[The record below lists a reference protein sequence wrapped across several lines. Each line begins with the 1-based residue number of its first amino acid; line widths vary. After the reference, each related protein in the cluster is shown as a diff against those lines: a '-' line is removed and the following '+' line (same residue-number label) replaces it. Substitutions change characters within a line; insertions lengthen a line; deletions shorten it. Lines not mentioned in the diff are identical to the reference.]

1 MTHLPTGLYQTL
13 ITEALAHELEA
24 IGKDLTQTAALH
36 PAEAADRITLHLAR
50 LIERSLED
58 VIQRRGSGLRG
69 RQTLQDLQDH
79 ANLSHLNP
87 GVPHA
92 GQPSP
97 VIAAVELA
105 RDIVGLLMRGDAA
118 VDRERALPHPDA
130 RWLSAVLARG
140 LDGAPVQPLAPITP
154 LLDTT
159 LLTNAP
165 GEPRIGAQLLT
176 EIPSTDA
183 IDLVMAFIRKSGISP
198 LLKSLRAHCEAGRP
212 LRVLTTTYTQ
222 STELAALEALRDIGA
237 QVRVSYDESGT
248 RLHAKAWLF
257 TRHSGY
263 STAYIGSSNLTHSA
277 QVTGLE
283 WNARFSGVRNPAVL
297 AKVAA
302 VFESYWSS
310 GDFEPF
316 DATDFQERTRV
327 ESRHHDLPLLP
338 LEIRLEPFQERLL
351 EQIALARSQG
361 LHANLLVAATGT
373 GKTVM
378 AAMDYLRLR
387 EQLPRARLLFVA
399 HRKEILTQ
407 AQRIFRI
414 AMRDHAFGELWVDG
428 ARPDAARPDGFRE
441 VFASIQ
447 SLSAHSALLIPPDHF
462 DVVIIDEFHHA
473 EAQTYQRLLEHLKP
487 RELLGLTAT
496 PERAD
501 GGDILRWF
509 GGRITAEL
517 RLWDA
522 IDQRRLV
529 PFAYYGTSDGTDL
542 TRVPF
547 RRGTGYDVAG
557 LTQLYTAN
565 DAWVRLV
572 IRQVRDRVADPL
584 RMRALGFCVSVDHA
598 RFMERKFGEA
608 GFAARAIWA
617 DTPRHER
624 EDALRQLRERELQVV
639 FSVDLFNEG
648 VDVPAV
654 DTLLMLRPTDSATL
668 FLQQLGRGLRQHPG
682 KSQCT
687 VLDFVGQH
695 HREFRFERKLG
706 ALMRGTASTRK
717 ALQDAVEQGFP
728 LLPAGCHL
736 ELDRQ
741 AQEIVLRSIRE
752 AVPNRWSARVQAL
765 KDLAEE
771 HGPQLTLEQYLHHT
785 GATLEELY
793 SGNRS
798 WSDLRADAGLP
809 IKAAGPSEAALR
821 RACGRVLH
829 VDDESRILA
838 WKSLLQEMART
849 GAQSTSW
856 VSVANEPRVAMLI
869 AAVFSRDALPSGA
882 SRAHALEQLSRHP
895 QVIDELLQLLEVL
908 HTRVAHLGH
917 TLDALPEVP
926 LRVHARYTRA
936 EILAAT
942 GVSDRAVPGAWQ
954 TGVLWADAIRSD
966 LLAFTLDK
974 TDGRFSPTTRY
985 RDYAINRELIHWES
999 QSVTRA
1005 DSDTGLR
1012 YQRHAQQASHM
1023 LLFARLKASDRA
1035 FLFLG
1040 PARYVSHRGEQPMA
1054 ITWRLLHPLPGDVYA
1069 DFAAAVA

>member
-1 MTHLPTGLYQTL
+1 MTRLPPGLYQTL
-13 ITEALAHELEA
+13 ITEALAHELRALGEDQA
-24 IGKDLTQTAALH
+24 QTAALH
-36 PAEAADRITLHLAR
+36 PAEAADRLTLHLAR
-50 LIERSLED
+50 IIERSLEGL
-58 VIQRRGSGLRG
+58 IQRRGSASRDSQG
-69 RQTLQDLQDH
+69 H
-79 ANLSHLNP
+79 A
-87 GVPHA
+87 
-92 GQPSP
+92 SP
-97 VIAAVELA
+97 VIAAVDLA
-105 RDIVGLLMRGDAA
+105 RDIVDLLMQGDAPA
-118 VDRERALPHPDA
+118 DRARALPHPDA
-130 RWLSAVLARG
+130 RWLSAVLVRG
-140 LDGAPVQPLAPITP
+140 LDGNRVWPQEPITP

-176 EIPSTDA
+176 EIPSADA
-183 IDLVMAFIRKSGISP
+183 IDVVMAFIRKSGISP
-198 LLKSLRAHCEAGRP
+198 LLNSLRAHCEAGRP

-222 STELAALEALRDIGA
+222 STELAALEALRDLGA
-237 QVRVSYDESGT
+237 QVRVSYDETGT

-283 WNARFSGVRNPAVL
+283 WNARFSGVRNPSVL
-297 AKVAA
+297 AKVGA

-316 DATDFQERTRV
+316 DAAVFKERTRIAN
-327 ESRHHDLPLLP
+327 RDDALPWLP
-338 LEIRLEPFQERLL
+338 PEIRLEPFQERLL
-351 EQIALARSQG
+351 EQIALARAQG

-407 AQRIFRI
+407 AQRIFRV

-428 ARPDAARPDGFRE
+428 ARPDATHPDGFRE

-447 SLSAHSALLIPPDHF
+447 SLSAQSTELIPPEHF

-547 RRGTGYDVAG
+547 RRGTGYDIEG

-565 DAWVRLV
+565 DAWTRLV
-572 IRQVRDRVADPL
+572 IRQVLDRVAEPK
-584 RMRALGFCVSVDHA
+584 RMRALGFCVSVEHA
-598 RFMERKFGEA
+598 RFMARKFNEA

-617 DTPRHER
+617 ETPRTER
-624 EDALRQLRERELQVV
+624 EDALRQLREQVLQVV

-682 KSQCT
+682 KSLCT

-695 HREFRFERKLG
+695 HREFRFERKLD
-706 ALMRGTASTRK
+706 ALTRGVAGSRK
-717 ALQDAVEQGFP
+717 ALLEAVEQGFP

-752 AVPNRWSARVQAL
+752 AVPHRWSARVQAL
-765 KDLAEE
+765 SALAQT
-771 HGPQLTLEQYLHHT
+771 HGPNLTLAHYLAHSGT
-785 GATLEELY
+785 TLDEVY
-793 SGNRS
+793 NGGKS

-809 IKAAGPSEAALR
+809 VHPAGPIEAALR
-821 RACGRVLH
+821 RACGRLLH
-829 VDDESRILA
+829 VDDAPRIHA
-838 WKSLLQEMART
+838 WKTLLQDLARLGGSGERNT
-849 GAQSTSW
+849 AH
-856 VSVANEPRVAMLI
+856 AAMLI
-869 AAVFSRDALPSGA
+869 AALFTRETLPSGA
-882 SRAHALEQLSRHP
+882 SRADALALLAQHP
-895 QVIDELLQLLEVL
+895 QVIEELLQLLDVL
-908 HTRVAHLGH
+908 QERLAHLGF
-917 TLDALPEVP
+917 ALEVLPQVP

-942 GVSDRAVPGAWQ
+942 GSSDRAVPAAWQ
-954 TGVLWADAIRSD
+954 TGVLWAESIRSD

-1012 YQRHAQQASHM
+1012 YQRHAQQGSHI
-1023 LLFARLKASDRA
+1023 LLFARLRVPGP

-1040 PARYVSHRGEQPMA
+1040 PARYVSHQGEQPMA
-1054 ITWRLLHPLPGDVYA
+1054 ITWRLHHPLPGDVYA
-1069 DFAAAVA
+1069 EFAAAVA